1 MLSFILAKDVK
12 NGIGKDNNLPWGHCK
27 EDMKHF
33 STVTNNAIL
42 VMGYNTYLSL
52 KSLKVPFGTRKTVV
66 ITKDKNTSIDSDYT
80 VVYNNPS
87 KLNKMFKSIEDI
99 SIKENNNNVIV
110 IGGEKTYSL
119 FSGHYDTGYVTVIN
133 SEYDCDAYI
142 DFISVVRGMKEVS
155 RESLISNISEEM
167 VSVNF
172 IQYKK
177 N

>member
-12 NGIGKDNNLPWGHCK
+12 NGIGKDNILPWGHCK

-33 STVTNNAIL
+33 STVTKDAIL
-42 VMGYNTYLSL
+42 ILGYNTYQSL
-52 KSLKVPFGTRKTVV
+52 KSLNVPFGTRKTVV
-66 ITKDKNTSIDSDYT
+66 ITKDKKTPIDSDYT
-80 VVYNNPS
+80 VVYNKPS
-87 KLNKMFKSIEDI
+87 KLSKLLKDIEKI

-110 IGGEKTYSL
+110 IGGAKTYNI
-119 FSGHYDTGYVTVIN
+119 FAGHYDTGHVTVIN
-133 SEYDCDAYI
+133 SEYQCDTYI
-142 DFISVVRGMKEVS
+142 DFNSVSRGMKEVT

-177 N
+177 T